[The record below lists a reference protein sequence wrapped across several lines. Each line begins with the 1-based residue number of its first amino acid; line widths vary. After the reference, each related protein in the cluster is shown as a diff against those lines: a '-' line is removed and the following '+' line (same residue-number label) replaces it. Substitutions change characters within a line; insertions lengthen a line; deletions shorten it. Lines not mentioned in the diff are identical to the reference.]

1 MHVDPKIRMTS
12 NRLQPIFATLG
23 DLPGPCS
30 ALPSPIGRTKV
41 EEANLVASRLEHLNM

>member
-41 EEANLVASRLEHLNM
+41 DPGKQTLWQVGLNI